1 MTKIV
6 LLDKGT
12 FPKGMKLKRPG
23 FKHEW
28 QEHEATSADET
39 VARLKGAEI
48 AITNKVRF
56 GEDILQQLPDL
67 KMIAI
72 AATGY
77 DHIDLN
83 YALSHGITVA
93 NVRGY
98 AVNSVPEHALMM
110 ILALSRS
117 LLGFQSEVEQGKW
130 QQSNQ
135 FCFFSHPI
143 TDLHQQTLGII
154 GRGILGQ
161 GLARLASG
169 FGMPVIYAARP
180 GDKNPHAPY
189 VPFEEFLKHADVI
202 SIHCPLN
209 EETRNLITAKEFSMM
224 ERRPILINTGRG
236 GIVNEKDAVKA
247 IESGQLRGLGFD
259 CLSKEPPTE
268 GNPLLEIAARPNVII
283 TPHVA
288 WASSSAIAALWD
300 QLINN
305 IEMYKKGTPENVV
318 MP

>member
-12 FPKGMKLKRPG
+12 FPKDLKLKRPA
-23 FKHEW
+23 FKHDW
-28 QEHEATSADET
+28 QEHEATIAEET
-39 VARLKGAEI
+39 IARLKGAEI
-48 AITNKVRF
+48 AISNKVPLRQDVLS
-56 GEDILQQLPDL
+56 ELPDL

-77 DHIDLN
+77 DHIDLD
-83 YALSHGITVA
+83 YALANGITVS

-117 LLGFQSEVEQGKW
+117 LKGYQSEIEAGKW
-130 QQSNQ
+130 QEADH
-135 FCFFSHPI
+135 FCFFNHPI
-143 TDLHQQTLGII
+143 EDLHQKTLGII

-180 GDKNPHAPY
+180 GDKTPHTPY
-189 VPFEEFLKHADVI
+189 VPFEEFLKYADVI

-209 EETRNLITAKEFSMM
+209 DDTRNMITAKQFALM
-224 ERRPILINTGRG
+224 ERKPILINTGRG
-236 GIVNEKDAVKA
+236 GIVNEEDAVTAVKT
-247 IESGQLRGLGFD
+247 GQLRGLGFD
-259 CLSKEPPTE
+259 CLSKEPPKD
-268 GNPLLEIAARPNVII
+268 GNPLLTIARLPNVII
-283 TPHVA
+283 TPHIA
-288 WASSSAIAALWD
+288 WASSEAVQNLWD

-305 IEMYKKGTPENVV
+305 IEMYKKGTPENSL
-318 MP
+318 M